1 MTNNSI
7 TQLPNDILD
16 KSLWYVIQTKPGDE
30 RRVEIHLLNQE
41 IDPFLPFLEAHQYQG
56 GKIIKRVKPLFPNY
70 LFARLDLG
78 LHYYKVKWTRG
89 VSKILG
95 NGDGPIPVSEKVV
108 QEIRKRAGEDNLVR
122 LEEELREGDPVR
134 ITSGPFKDLRGIFHR
149 RMSDNGRVKILLSL
163 IGVDIPVQLSQY
175 QIKKVA

>member
-108 QEIRKRAGEDNLVR
+108 QEIRKRAGEDN
-122 LEEELREGDPVR
+122 
-134 ITSGPFKDLRGIFHR
+134 
-149 RMSDNGRVKILLSL
+149 
-163 IGVDIPVQLSQY
+163 
-175 QIKKVA
+175 